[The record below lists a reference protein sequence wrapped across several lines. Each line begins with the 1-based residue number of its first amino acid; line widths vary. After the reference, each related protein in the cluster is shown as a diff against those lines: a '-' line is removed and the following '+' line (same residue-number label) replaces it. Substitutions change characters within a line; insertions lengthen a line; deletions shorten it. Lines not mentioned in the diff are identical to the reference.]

1 MKDMKMSD
9 IWGWDSIPQ
18 NYGHYEAFTFNGV
31 DRKGDFYGFLFCTE
45 EAAEGVAHAVLN
57 HDRLQ
62 QENAELRAALE
73 IMVLQF
79 KSEHNCEYEFKV
91 IKLAKNL
98 LNKND

>member
-1 MKDMKMSD
+1 MKYMKMSD

-45 EAAEGVAHAVLN
+45 EAAEGVAHALRN

-62 QENAELRAALE
+62 QENAELREAL
-73 IMVLQF
+73 VLISLNSSFQTNMPH
-79 KSEHNCEYEFKV
+79 EADLIE
-91 IKLAKNL
+91 NL
-98 LNKND
+98 LSKNN